1 LVVDDALGM
10 LEGLARLL
18 RLHGYETMLFPS
30 AAAFENHA
38 DFERAACV
46 ILDINLDDGSG
57 IELRRRLA
65 AAGVAVPVIY
75 MTGNTDAAVRAAA
88 LASGC
93 SAFLIKP
100 FSAQALLEPLK
111 RAGRPPDGGDAR

>member
-1 LVVDDALGM
+1 M

-100 FSAQALLEPLK
+100 FSAQALREPLK
-111 RAGRPPDGGDAR
+111 RAGWPPDGGDAR